1 MDYKLYLIIKMNS
14 WTVYNK
20 TFIKKSFVNWVFSLS
35 VKLSTMQCPVQRSGE
50 DLIWTDSY
58 SSVLQPK
65 PCQYCNIIATFIGNK
80 CQRCTNSEKKY
91 GPPHT
96 CEQCKQHCAFDRKD
110 DRKKASSSL
119 SLPQKTAAHV
129 VLSNPSIETLL
140 QQGVLLGWSGLACS
154 TFTHPVHAGVE
165 ALVKPWSTCAV
176 TAQGLDSQIYCK
188 LIFSDSR
195 KRNAPRNKQLAHFI
209 RGLVMSLKMVYY
221 FF

>member
-1 MDYKLYLIIKMNS
+1 MNS

-91 GPPHT
+91 GPPRT

-119 SLPQKTAAHV
+119 SLPQNTAAHV

-140 QQGVLLGWSGLACS
+140 QQGGSAGMKWPGLQYI
-154 TFTHPVHAGVE
+154 HPGCGLPSAGVE

-176 TAQGLDSQIYCK
+176 TTQGLDSQIYCK
-188 LIFSDSR
+188 LILSECR